1 MENNLLS
8 IGEMAKSR
16 NVNVQ
21 SLRYYEKL
29 GILLPVYINP
39 ETGYRYY
46 APEQIMVLDTIILC
60 IHLGIPLKDLKNY
73 VNADGQLEFE
83 QLLKYGRELATEKIL
98 KIETGLAS
106 IDSTLQQINAQK
118 KFFGQKGYY
127 SRTIQKRRCLCI
139 SCVPKMAADVYEKML
154 SKLFHMADSLSL
166 QASFPHGIISDYH
179 YGKWTGSRMFLEVM
193 PCSAEQIQTVQGM
206 ETDTK
211 SMPYSAK
218 QIQTEQGV
226 EKDTEVMPCTA
237 KQVEVLQEGS
247 YLCFQEPREKHSA
260 PEDIF
265 PEISERE
272 NASVIV
278 SCMSP
283 NTYKYDEVTLEFQ
296 LQE

>member
-29 GILLPVYINP
+29 GILVPVYINP

-60 IHLGIPLKDLKNY
+60 IHLGIPLKELKNY
-73 VNADGQLEFE
+73 VNAEGRLEFE
-83 QLLKYGRELATEKIL
+83 RLLKYGRELATEKIRN
-98 KIETGLAS
+98 IETGLES

-118 KFFGQKGYY
+118 KYLGRKDYY
-127 SRTIQKRRCLCI
+127 SRPIQKRYCI
-139 SCVPKMAADVYEKML
+139 TVSCAPKMAAEVYEKKL
-154 SKLFHMADSLSL
+154 SRLFHTADSMSL
-166 QASFPHGIISDYH
+166 QASFPHGIISDYS
-179 YGKWTGSRMFLEVM
+179 YGKWIGSRMFLEVL
-193 PCSAEQIQTVQGM
+193 PCS
-206 ETDTK
+206 
-211 SMPYSAK
+211 
-218 QIQTEQGV
+218 TERI
-226 EKDTEVMPCTA
+226 E
-237 KQVEVLQEGS
+237 LLSEGS
-247 YLCFQEPREKHSA
+247 YRCFQEPRELHSA
-260 PEDIF
+260 PESIF
-265 PEISERE
+265 PEISELE

-296 LQE
+296 LQEQSFQDIQAGILGHSMTG